1 MGLWSLLV
9 TRFPGMSL
17 KGRKKENLFF
27 VVLKSCTLR
36 IETLYTLVTLIIF
49 SLKQRR
55 EKKHDFLLF
64 FWMHYKH
71 FVWKRH
77 FMWDVG
83 GREAIILISYLKM
96 VATGLPFIIALGHI
110 NLSPIPYYQCQN
122 FQLKEEKEK
131 KECSLLPKLTCPN
144 AKTNIMQMQRRN
156 MNYNIAQY
164 IMLALKETNVKP
176 LMGFPSPL
184 MPYG

>member
-1 MGLWSLLV
+1 MVATVAAGQHPSAKYKGSDGCMGLWSLLV

-64 FWMHYKH
+64 F
-71 FVWKRH
+71 
-77 FMWDVG
+77 
-83 GREAIILISYLKM
+83 
-96 VATGLPFIIALGHI
+96 
-110 NLSPIPYYQCQN
+110 
-122 FQLKEEKEK
+122 
-131 KECSLLPKLTCPN
+131 
-144 AKTNIMQMQRRN
+144 
-156 MNYNIAQY
+156 
-164 IMLALKETNVKP
+164 
-176 LMGFPSPL
+176 
-184 MPYG
+184 

>member
-1 MGLWSLLV
+1 
-9 TRFPGMSL
+9 
-17 KGRKKENLFF
+17 
-27 VVLKSCTLR
+27 
-36 IETLYTLVTLIIF
+36 
-49 SLKQRR
+49 
-55 EKKHDFLLF
+55 
-64 FWMHYKH
+64 MHYKH

-77 FMWDVG
+77 FMWDIG

-131 KECSLLPKLTCPN
+131 LRVQSSATTDLSLPN
-144 AKTNIMQMQRRN
+144 AKTNVMQMQRRN
-156 MNYNIAQY
+156 MNYNIALY
-164 IMLALKETNVKP
+164 ITLALKETNVKP